1 MPNGEL
7 KGWTVAVIGGDKRML
22 EHMRQ
27 ARLAGARVQHY
38 GSVPGAEDAAG
49 APASA
54 SLVDA
59 VKGAR
64 IISCPIP
71 GVGTDDSLYAGFT
84 TEKLFMTTEVLR
96 AAAPRAMLFSGRV
109 TAKMHDW
116 ALNTGVKMIDYG
128 EDDPLAIFHAIPTA
142 EGAIKVAIENTDE
155 TILGLNTLCFGLGR
169 VGMSV
174 VQAFVGLHAKVT
186 VALRNPSQLAR
197 AVAMNATALPLKDL
211 PDRIGEFPLIVSSSS
226 GLLLNKKLLERTHP
240 EVVIIDLCS
249 PPGSVDFDAA
259 KALGR
264 RVIWARA
271 QAGTAPRTA
280 GRNEW
285 NVLMRIVRENTPE
298 LQRN

>member
-1 MPNGEL
+1 MPKGEL

-27 ARLAGARVQHY
+27 ARLAGAKVQHY
-38 GSVPGAEDAAG
+38 GSPPGADVAAG

-54 SLVDA
+54 SLVEA

-71 GVGTDDSLYAGFT
+71 GVGSDDSLYAGFT
-84 TEKLFMTTEVLR
+84 TEKLFTTTEVLR
-96 AAAPRAMLFSGRV
+96 GAAPRAMLFSGRI
-109 TAKMHDW
+109 TPKMHEW
-116 ALNTGVKMIDYG
+116 SLNTGVKMIDYG
-128 EDDPLAIFHAIPTA
+128 DDDPLAILHAVPTA
-142 EGAIKVAIENTDE
+142 EGAIKVAIEHTEE
-155 TILGLNTLCFGLGR
+155 TILGLNTLCLGLGR

-186 VALRNPSQLAR
+186 LALRNPSQLAR
-197 AVAMNATALPLKDL
+197 AVAMNTTALTLKEL
-211 PDRIGEFPLIVSSSS
+211 PERIGEFPLIVSSSS
-226 GLLLNKKLLERTHP
+226 GLVLDRKLLERTHP

-264 RVIWARA
+264 HVIWARA

-280 GRNEW
+280 GRDEW

-298 LQRN
+298 LQRD